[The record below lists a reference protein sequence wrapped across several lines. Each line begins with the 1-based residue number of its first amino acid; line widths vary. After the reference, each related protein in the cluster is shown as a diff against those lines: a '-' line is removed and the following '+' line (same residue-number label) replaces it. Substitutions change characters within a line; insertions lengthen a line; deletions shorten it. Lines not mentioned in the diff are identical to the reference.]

1 MVRPTAPLAVDKLL
15 YDRKSAAYALSIS
28 IRALD
33 YLIAHKEIK
42 IRRIG
47 GKVLIPAAELKW
59 FAAADHLHPLATK
72 AA

>member
-1 MVRPTAPLAVDKLL
+1 MARPTAPSAIDKLL
-15 YDRKSAAYALSIS
+15 YDRKSVAYALSIS

-33 YLIAHKEIK
+33 YLIAKREIR

-47 GKVLIPAAELKW
+47 GKVLIAATELKR
-59 FAAADHLHPLATK
+59 FAAADHAQPLATK